1 MRIGIIFLSMLSLL
15 LTAAQPDFYV
25 WQRKHTPE
33 VQAAVT
39 EVLKFSESRLYF
51 LAGELEQNG
60 RVTIVSPA
68 ALPEAV
74 FSRATPVIR
83 IHIRHLDTP
92 AAQLAA
98 KITALYRPWQK
109 CKALQIDLDAP
120 ESKIDYYT
128 QLMQELRK
136 RVPGV
141 TLSATVLPCH
151 VKHKT
156 EFRKLAQVCDFYV
169 LQIHGLEKRDGNYS
183 LVDKKTTFSAIANA
197 VNLKRPFKLALPAYC
212 YNIENRTIK
221 PDMDFIGKIAKF
233 SDLHKFRVIFFRLGI
248 SSDGEALSFA
258 TVQELCKTGKYTPDI
273 QHEWQYSDDGSW
285 YLYIKNC
292 GSFAE
297 KVSLEMKWQDGFVI
311 TDADT
316 FNNAEFSFDRK
327 TLDLTLPPDGESKP
341 FLWLRT
347 PAAFDS
353 SQSPLT
359 ITRKDTAAK

>member
-1 MRIGIIFLSMLSLL
+1 MRIGIIFLSMWSIL

-60 RVTIVSPA
+60 RVSIVSPS

-74 FSRATPVIR
+74 FTRATPVIR
-83 IHIRHLDTP
+83 IHIHHLNTP
-92 AAQLAA
+92 SAQLAA
-98 KITALYRPWQK
+98 QIKALYRPWQK

-128 QLMQELRK
+128 QLMLELRK
-136 RVPGV
+136 RIPGI

-156 EFRKLAQVCDFYV
+156 EFSKLAQACDFYV

-197 VNLKRPFKLALPAYC
+197 VNLKCPFKLALPAYC

-221 PDMDFIGKIAKF
+221 PDMDFIGKIARF
-233 SDLHKFRVIFFRLGI
+233 SDLHKFGVIFFRLGI
-248 SSDGEALSFA
+248 TGDGEALSLA
-258 TVQELCKTGKYTPDI
+258 TMMELCKSGKHTPVI
-273 QHEWQYSDDGSW
+273 RHEWQYSDDGSW

-297 KVSLEMKWQDGFVI
+297 KVSLDMKWKDGFTI

-353 SQSPLT
+353 NNSPLT
-359 ITRKDTAAK
+359 ITRKDSHAK